1 MFQDF
6 YLLYMYIYLI
16 VLCLDFSQDGIDQSV
31 SKCLFEEDNKNVIY
45 FQQLSEISSLK

>member
-31 SKCLFEEDNKNVIY
+31 NKCLFGEDNKMLYIFNIC
-45 FQQLSEISSLK
+45 LKFLL